1 MYVVLCTLYEDYRV
15 RSLTHRRRPRGVRR
29 VRRRDLR
36 VRRARWR
43 PTASSSLGREDAG
56 FNLIF
61 LRAGL
66 ASFKPVERAQETAAG
81 LIVALVVDDIDAEYE
96 RLVDAG
102 MPILTPIE
110 TEDWGERYFQVAD
123 PNGVI
128 LQLVQW
134 VAQPT

>member
-1 MYVVLCTLYEDYRV
+1 MKITASAL
-15 RSLTHRRRPRGVRR
+15 SLTVADPE
-29 VRRRDLR
+29 
-36 VRRARWR
+36 
-43 PTASSSLGREDAG
+43 ASAAFVAETFGFTREMEADGFVSLGREDAG
-56 FNLIF
+56 FNLIY

-66 ASFKPVERAQETAAG
+66 SSFKPVDRAHETAAG
-81 LIVALVVDDIDAEYE
+81 LIVALVVEDIDAEYA
-96 RLVDAG
+96 RLLEAG
-102 MPILTPIE
+102 VPVLTPIE